1 MDMDTVYRAGEIA
14 CYVIAGS
21 VVTINLIAPFTK
33 NETDN
38 KVARAL
44 TWVNDK
50 LQAFVLPFLRTKNRP
65 KV

>member
-38 KVARAL
+38 KVARA
-44 TWVNDK
+44 
-50 LQAFVLPFLRTKNRP
+50 
-65 KV
+65 